1 MGKRSS
7 RVLVAK
13 VAFVVG
19 GGDLEKKMYAK
30 LKVGAERSGLER
42 LVRNEYSPPF
52 DELCRFGSWTIKL
65 AQAAALT

>member
-1 MGKRSS
+1 M
-7 RVLVAK
+7 
-13 VAFVVG
+13 
-19 GGDLEKKMYAK
+19 EKKMYAK

>member
-1 MGKRSS
+1 
-7 RVLVAK
+7 
-13 VAFVVG
+13 
-19 GGDLEKKMYAK
+19 MYAK

>member
-1 MGKRSS
+1 MYSWPKSPLSS
-7 RVLVAK
+7 
-13 VAFVVG
+13 G